1 MSRPKAQFRSQKTG
15 VFKDFRR
22 HGTLGRFDVHGHRRG
37 GRLSASSALDGEPT
51 HRPPRAV
58 ETIQAQV
65 LSPRPRARAE
75 LINVLWDSLSSPEVK
90 SREAAWAEIISAVE
104 RLKGEG
110 WGEFY
115 GRHGDR
121 GRDGALW
128 LGRRAGRLW
137 LAELGWLAGGTGYAA
152 VAQALARVGRP
163 MERTAALRQQ
173 VGAIEEQ
180 MRRSRCDYSDSARGP
195 GARAF

>member
-1 MSRPKAQFRSQKTG
+1 
-15 VFKDFRR
+15 
-22 HGTLGRFDVHGHRRG
+22 
-37 GRLSASSALDGEPT
+37 
-51 HRPPRAV
+51 
-58 ETIQAQV
+58 
-65 LSPRPRARAE
+65 

-128 LGRRAGRLW
+128 LGRRAARLS
-137 LAELGWLAGGTGYAA
+137 LAELGRLAGGMEYET
-152 VAQALARVGRP
+152 VAQALTRFGRRMARTP
-163 MERTAALRQQ
+163 ELRQQ
-173 VGAIEEQ
+173 T
-180 MRRSRCDYSDSARGP
+180 ARIQKQ
-195 GARAF
+195 R